1 MKLDSWEL
9 LVIVLLI
16 DLGIALAIM
25 YGDLLEFFKKIV
37 EVTFYSLFTGFVI
50 AKIVRKAS

>member
-1 MKLDSWEL
+1 MKLDSWEMF
-9 LVIVLLI
+9 VIALLI
-16 DLGIALAIM
+16 NLGIALAIM
-25 YGDLLEFFKKIV
+25 YGDLLEFFKRIV